1 MRNYVVICFPEVNGR
16 FLENSAAFFVV
27 QLKKCAVVRA
37 FGMRILSRSRGIFM
51 KSVFQAVTKSFA
63 LSIAVVLTW
72 CTLAWAQAPYSGRPI
87 KVVVPYPA
95 GGTTDVVTRLY
106 AKGLADALGQQFIV
120 ENRPGGGTNI
130 GAEYVAR
137 SAPDGHTLFV
147 VQVAS
152 HGINPS
158 LFSKLSYDAVK
169 DFAAVGFMARTAMF
183 LIVNPSLPVNSVNEL
198 LNYARANPGKLNF
211 ASQGNG
217 SPGHLAG
224 ALLKQRAGV
233 DIVHVPYKGAAQAIT
248 DLSGGQ
254 VQFSFLSLDGTVASL
269 VKEGKLKVLAVAA
282 GKRWPTEPQ
291 IPSMSESGVSDF
303 EALSFFGL
311 AAPAGSPEPMLEKLN
326 RLMVEMSKSEETR
339 KRLAAMGLVPMTHTR
354 AEMTAFIVN
363 EIEKWRPIVK
373 AAGAKID

>member
-1 MRNYVVICFPEVNGR
+1 
-16 FLENSAAFFVV
+16 
-27 QLKKCAVVRA
+27 
-37 FGMRILSRSRGIFM
+37 M
-51 KSVFQAVTKSFA
+51 KSVFLSVAKSFA
-63 LSIAVVLTW
+63 LPIAIVLSWCSVVG
-72 CTLAWAQAPYSGRPI
+72 AQAPYSGRPI
-87 KVVVPYPA
+87 KIVVPYPA
-95 GGTTDVVTRLY
+95 GGTTDVVTRIY
-106 AKGLADALGQQFIV
+106 AKGLADALGQRFIV

-147 VQVAS
+147 VQAAS
-152 HGINPS
+152 HGVNPS

-169 DFAAVGFMARTAMF
+169 DFAPVAFMARTAMF
-183 LIVNPSLPVNSVNEL
+183 LIVNPSLPVGNVKEL
-198 LNYARANPGKLNF
+198 LDYARANPGKVNF

-224 ALLKQRAGV
+224 ALLKQRTDV

-254 VQFSFLSLDGTVASL
+254 VQFSFLSLDGTVQSL
-269 VKEGKLKVLAVAA
+269 AKEGKLKVLAVAA

-291 IPSMSESGVSDF
+291 IPSMAESGVPDF
-303 EALSFFGL
+303 EVLSFFGL
-311 AAPAGSPEPMLEKLN
+311 AAPAGSPDSMLEKLN
-326 RLMVEMSKSEETR
+326 RVMVEMSNSDETR
-339 KRLAAMGLVPMTHTR
+339 KRLAAMGLVPMVNTR
-354 AEMTAFIVN
+354 DEMRTFIVN